1 MAALDLKQNRL
12 IIWQLVK
19 LDPVNALTD
28 ILVFDFAR
36 NLKLQNESLDEC
48 HDLVHLD
55 GGSVDEAFC
64 FVVLFL
70 VEMGSGKVRGRSA
83 QIIGEWSLWVVFL
96 QHVI

>member
-12 IIWQLVK
+12 IIWQFVQ
-19 LDPVNALTD
+19 LDSVDALTD

-48 HDLVHLD
+48 HDFVDLD
-55 GGSVDEAFC
+55 SSSVDEAFC
-64 FVVLFL
+64 FVLLFL
-70 VEMGSGKVRGRSA
+70 VEMGSGMVRGRGA
-83 QIIGEWSLWVVFL
+83 QIIGERSLCVVFL